1 MVNDNQG
8 MDMIPLQAQYM
19 TTRTTDPPHKRQ
31 QMCKINTI
39 PFLDEYVMDNSEDEI
54 DGIIIP

>member
-1 MVNDNQG
+1 MQQSF
-8 MDMIPLQAQYM
+8 LFQAQYM
-19 TTRTTDPPHKRQ
+19 TPPSSEAPDKRQ